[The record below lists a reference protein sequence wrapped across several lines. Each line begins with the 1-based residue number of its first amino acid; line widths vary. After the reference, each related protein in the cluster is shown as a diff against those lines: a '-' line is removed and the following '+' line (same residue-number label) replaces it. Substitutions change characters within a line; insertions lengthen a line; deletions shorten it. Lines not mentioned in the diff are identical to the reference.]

1 MQIAVE
7 HASFSYRTQTP
18 VLVDVNFTVD
28 SNEILT
34 ILGANGAGKTTLLKC
49 LLGFLKW
56 TSGRTLVNG
65 VDIAQIPAK
74 TLWSQIGY
82 VAQAKVPTY
91 SLTIE
96 EMVLLGRSVMVGD
109 FAQPGKEDLV
119 IVHRML
125 TRVGIDHLADRLVNE
140 VSGGQYQLALIAR
153 ALVAKPKLLVL
164 DEPESNLDYK
174 NQLTVLELLTDLSE
188 KEGVGSII
196 NTHYPAHAL
205 EIGDKALVMM
215 PGHSPVFGK
224 AQDVINEENLTR
236 SFGVAVSILDE
247 EVAGRTG
254 YKSVVAHR

>member
-7 HASFSYRTQTP
+7 HANFSYRSETP
-18 VLVDVNFTVD
+18 VLEDVNFAVE

-56 TSGRTLVNG
+56 TSGRTVIDG
-65 VDIAQIPAK
+65 IDIAQIPPK
-74 TLWSQIGY
+74 MLWSQIGY
-82 VAQAKVPTY
+82 VAQAKAPTY

-109 FAQPGKEDLV
+109 FSQPGKEDLE
-119 IVHRML
+119 IVHQML
-125 TRVGIDHLADRLVNE
+125 CRVGIDHLSHRLVNE

-205 EIGDKALVMM
+205 EIGDKALVMIV
-215 PGHSPVFGK
+215 GKSPVFGAAK
-224 AQDVINEENLTR
+224 DVINEESLTQ

-247 EVAGRTG
+247 TVAGRTG
-254 YKSVVAHR
+254 YRSVVAHR